1 MNILYFIYNEII
13 YRPLFN
19 LLVFLYNIIPGQEIG
34 IAIIL
39 LTIIVRLLLYKV
51 NGKSIKSQRELQE
64 IQPLIKEI
72 QQKYKDDKEKQAK
85 ELMAVYQ
92 KHKIN
97 PFSGCLPLLIQFPI
111 IIALYRVFLSG
122 FQDDKLSALYSF
134 VANPGHI
141 NAVSFG
147 VDLSVSNIYLAVL
160 AAVLQYY
167 QTKSIM
173 GGVMKKKSEVSVKA
187 DIDKTPEEKMQEF
200 TQSLTKNMMYM
211 MPLMTLIFAMTLPS
225 GLALY
230 WSVTTLFAI
239 VQQYFIIK
247 KRKAENQAV

>member
-1 MNILYFIYNEII
+1 MNIVYFIYDELI

-19 LLVFLYNIIPGQEIG
+19 LLVFLYNVIPGQEIG

-72 QQKYKDDKEKQAK
+72 QQKYKDNKERQAK
-85 ELMAVYQ
+85 ELMAIYQ

-122 FQDDKLSALYSF
+122 FQDDKLNALYSF

-173 GGVMKKKSEVSVKA
+173 GGVMNKKPENSVKA
-187 DIDKTPEEKMQEF
+187 DEDKTPEEKMQEF

>member
-19 LLVFLYNIIPGQEIG
+19 LLVFLYNVIPGQEIG

-64 IQPLIKEI
+64 IQPMIKEI
-72 QQKYKDDKEKQAK
+72 QQKYKDDKERQAK
-85 ELMAVYQ
+85 ELMSVYQ

-122 FQDDKLSALYSF
+122 FQDDKLNALYSF

-173 GGVMKKKSEVSVKA
+173 GGVMKKKSESSVKA
-187 DIDKTPEEKMQEF
+187 DADKTPEEKMQEF

-247 KRKAENQAV
+247 KRKAESQAV